1 MQLIVLLV
9 AHCLMMLFVFLLDC
23 NLCDFHLNVFAG
35 LYDRYSMR
43 LFCTAVQLKD
53 KRFPLP
59 VLPLV
64 GNTWYCNKCIKL
76 GGEWRNSV
84 CGLYKSTLIENLAG
98 IQNHLSFK

>member
-1 MQLIVLLV
+1 LQT
-9 AHCLMMLFVFLLDC
+9 LDWRC
-23 NLCDFHLNVFAG
+23 AFTVEYSSSPVSGFAG

-43 LFCTAVQLKD
+43 LFCTAVQFKD